1 MPDSAMSQ
9 SEPAQIPEDAL
20 EEMKRGKLPHN
31 LQSRLGDATT
41 FSFIA
46 SSGPGGQNVNKV
58 ATAVQLRC
66 NVFKLGLSPPV
77 YARLKELAGSRMTT
91 AGEIVITARSYRTQ
105 EQNREDARARLS
117 DLVAKAHIRQAKR
130 IKTRVSKA
138 AKAKRVEAKTQRGA
152 VKQARA
158 KPRLD

>member
-1 MPDSAMSQ
+1 MSSAEPYRVPEEAL
-9 SEPAQIPEDAL
+9 SE
-20 EEMKRGKLPHN
+20 
-31 LQSRLGDATT
+31 
-41 FSFIA
+41 SFIA

-66 NVFKLGLSPPV
+66 DVFKLGLAPHA
-77 YARLKELAGSRMTT
+77 YARLKELAGTRMTS

-105 EQNREDARARLS
+105 EQNRQDARERLAE
-117 DLVAKAHIRQAKR
+117 LITKAHIRKAKR